1 MTSDKLH
8 AVASNAL
15 FGSDSEKRR
24 ADVMANNCKWP
35 VDKIDRIHD
44 ALCPDICGTWQQ
56 RSADAVAE
64 AQKARK
70 QMDELHACLK
80 EAMEWCKPCNYE
92 HEPWL
97 RWAKARDSYKPNG
110 KDETPNGKQT
120 KHKHKQKEEQ
130 T

>member
-1 MTSDKLH
+1 MSEDTNHSDGDES
-8 AVASNAL
+8 AVPSNPL
-15 FGSDSEKRR
+15 FGIESEKRR
-24 ADVMANNCKWP
+24 ADVMANNCKWL

-56 RSADAVAE
+56 RATDAVAE

-97 RWAKARDSYKPNG
+97 RWAKARDSHKP
-110 KDETPNGKQT
+110 KT
-120 KHKHKQKEEQ
+120 KAHLSSEHSERR
-130 T
+130 

>member
-1 MTSDKLH
+1 MTDDKPK

-15 FGSDSEKRR
+15 FGSDSEKLR
-24 ADVMANNCKWP
+24 ADVLANNCKWL

-56 RSADAVAE
+56 RAKDAVAE

-80 EAMEWCKPCNYE
+80 DAMEWCKPCNYE
-92 HEPWL
+92 REPWL
-97 RWAKARDSYKPNG
+97 RWEKARDSYKPNTTSEAALPAR
-110 KDETPNGKQT
+110 KDA
-120 KHKHKQKEEQ
+120 
-130 T
+130 